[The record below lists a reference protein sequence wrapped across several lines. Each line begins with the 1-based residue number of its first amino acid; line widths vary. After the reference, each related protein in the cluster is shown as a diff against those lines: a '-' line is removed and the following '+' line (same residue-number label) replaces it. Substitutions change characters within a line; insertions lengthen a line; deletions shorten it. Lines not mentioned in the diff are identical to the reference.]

1 MHSVPPRLAL
11 SCRVLQLLLT
21 LVPSLTSSSSS
32 SSSPLYIAFKC
43 IAYYLSLLEI
53 GVRFGVAHYT
63 NDEDRAFSLI
73 CSQTVVV
80 ACTMDDDL
88 KHLRVSFSGV
98 RQQDHGAG
106 GETIP
111 VPSQQRTS
119 SRRGPMSN
127 AEEYDAAYAATVA
140 AVAYAIAARE
150 EERLLASQER
160 PPYAVAD
167 KLARGNGNKQRP
179 AASSSMDDGPAR
191 TTPQSSKSPRTP
203 KRGESLKKPI
213 FEGSRSSSSRW
224 FTGKEPIDDDYQ
236 DEQANVSVNRPL
248 RPAQKKPAEGAVSD
262 ERPPAF
268 TDPAP
273 RVRKDPSFSRKPS
286 EKRGSRRFEQDQG
299 NQTVAAQPT
308 ARPMDSKTSSSY
320 SAAGRESGGAATT
333 SGGGVAFSSENEAMA
348 DAWEKEKLAKIKKQY
363 DETMQ
368 TIAEWESEKKAKAR
382 RQKELKDESES
393 DRKRA
398 KALEEYN
405 EEMSRINKVAAAS
418 RLTAEEKRRSAERK
432 ARDKAH
438 TIRSTGKLPGTCG
451 CF

>member
-1 MHSVPPRLAL
+1 
-11 SCRVLQLLLT
+11 
-21 LVPSLTSSSSS
+21 
-32 SSSPLYIAFKC
+32 
-43 IAYYLSLLEI
+43 
-53 GVRFGVAHYT
+53 
-63 NDEDRAFSLI
+63 
-73 CSQTVVV
+73 
-80 ACTMDDDL
+80 
-88 KHLRVSFSGV
+88 
-98 RQQDHGAG
+98 
-106 GETIP
+106 
-111 VPSQQRTS
+111 
-119 SRRGPMSN
+119 MSN

-179 AASSSMDDGPAR
+179 AASSSMDDGPAW

-236 DEQANVSVNRPL
+236 DEQGANVSVNRPL

-308 ARPMDSKTSSSY
+308 ARPMDSKTSSLY

-405 EEMSRINKVAAAS
+405 EEMLRINKVAAAS
-418 RLTAEEKRRSAERK
+418 RLTAEERRRSAERK